1 MPVTYIKV
9 YKDGAWQKV
18 EQDRLQRFLDQG
30 WALDQEEKSLSKDKI
45 SVSAEVT
52 SKEVVEEQSEEEE
65 LHEDEVCP
73 DCDEEPCVCEDDD
86 ELPTNEEN

>member
-9 YKDGAWQKV
+9 WKDGAWQKV
-18 EQDRLQRFLDQG
+18 EEDRLQRFLEQG
-30 WALDQEEKSLSKDKI
+30 WALGQEEKSLSKDKI

-52 SKEVVEEQSEEEE
+52 SKEVVEEELEEEDSY
-65 LHEDEVCP
+65 EDEVCP
-73 DCDEEPCVCEDDD
+73 ECDEDPCVCDDD